1 MVKSQYGV
9 RTGLVNNLSVVPVG
23 LLTMMEKQ
31 DVGNLGGEVLLR
43 RSNLNCQDFDGFK
56 DDTTAVDFLETGEDD
71 DGSIL
76 VECRRSP
83 SSPQVPVSLRQLKR
97 TAVKPPER
105 RAVGRRYA
113 PSHPKKSFK
122 PQLSLKNCGK

>member
-31 DVGNLGGEVLLR
+31 DVGNLGGEVLLW

-71 DGSIL
+71 DGNIL
-76 VECRRSP
+76 VECSCADG
-83 SSPQVPVSLRQLKR
+83 LKG
-97 TAVKPPER
+97 TFFNTYDFAAK
-105 RAVGRRYA
+105 
-113 PSHPKKSFK
+113 FWIF
-122 PQLSLKNCGK
+122 